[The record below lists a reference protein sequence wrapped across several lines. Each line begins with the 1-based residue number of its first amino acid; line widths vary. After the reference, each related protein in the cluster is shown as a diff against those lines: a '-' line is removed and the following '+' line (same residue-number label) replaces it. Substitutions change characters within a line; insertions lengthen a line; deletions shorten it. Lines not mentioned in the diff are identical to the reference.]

1 MIVEDD
7 AAGDAGRR
15 AGRRALAVSF
25 FVPPLGVP
33 AGLWVMARSGRGNP
47 GWGEGAAAAINGLV
61 STAIIA
67 KVVSLAWT
75 YRAQIEEVVRFA
87 WGL

>member
-1 MIVEDD
+1 
-7 AAGDAGRR
+7 
-15 AGRRALAVSF
+15 
-25 FVPPLGVP
+25 
-33 AGLWVMARSGRGNP
+33 MAKCGRGNA

-67 KVVSLAWT
+67 KVASLAWT
-75 YRAQIEEVVRFA
+75 YRAQIEDVVRFA